1 MHELHD
7 IGTSHEQLH
16 CTSQH
21 FPTST
26 QLSTMRWFRVDNFYE
41 SWRPLYRVTRCFGLT
56 SLTFD
61 FREHSAR
68 RTLTDQ
74 LILIGGV
81 LLFLFVVFGS
91 VVNFRAKVTEL
102 SDSYLLSIGLFG
114 IIGALS
120 VSQLFALL
128 MNYYNMER
136 IFKIAAI
143 VARVDQQIATHLSY
157 RWNYQKEH
165 LFGVLFIAWVYLQW
179 ILFTVGLLWK
189 VEPAKTYD
197 NDVFT
202 MVKSMTSF
210 LWTMSSYQTN
220 AIFIISTMAI
230 IWRRFGVLNQQISH
244 LYQVTIAPAHPNT
257 NQSLKLIK
265 RIAIVHDQLG
275 DAMQLFNVCFS
286 TGALLNLAPG
296 FAFIIFALFG
306 LVHSYAASDDEH
318 THSWAASNVIYA
330 GIYVV
335 QLVQLIV
342 VASLVNCEC
351 KHTAILVHKVAC
363 YGSHDSVTLRELRI
377 VSQQMWHKAPV
388 ITCGLFYFDWELM
401 YTMAGSL
408 ASYLLILIQFDLGNI
423 DYAKLND

>member
-1 MHELHD
+1 MHELHV
-7 IGTSHEQLH
+7 IGTSHEQQH
-16 CTSQH
+16 HPSQH

-26 QLSTMRWFRVDNFYE
+26 QLSTMRWFRVDNFYD

-210 LWTMSSYQTN
+210 LWTISSYQTN

-230 IWRRFGVLNQQISH
+230 IWRRFAVLNQQISH

-286 TGALLNLAPG
+286 TEALLNLAPG

-330 GIYVV
+330 GMYVV

-342 VASLVNCEC
+342 VASLVNCEVRRSLN
-351 KHTAILVHKVAC
+351 ILMI
-363 YGSHDSVTLRELRI
+363 LR
-377 VSQQMWHKAPV
+377 V
-388 ITCGLFYFDWELM
+388 
-401 YTMAGSL
+401 
-408 ASYLLILIQFDLGNI
+408 
-423 DYAKLND
+423 

>member
-1 MHELHD
+1 
-7 IGTSHEQLH
+7 
-16 CTSQH
+16 
-21 FPTST
+21 
-26 QLSTMRWFRVDNFYE
+26 MRWFRVDNFYD

-61 FREHSAR
+61 FREHTAR

-74 LILIGGV
+74 MILIGGV

-143 VARVDQQIATHLSY
+143 VARVDQQIGTHLSY

-165 LFGVLFIAWVYLQW
+165 FFGVLFIAWVYLQW
-179 ILFTVGLLWK
+179 ILFTPPSCGPCRHTK
-189 VEPAKTYD
+189 PTR
-197 NDVFT
+197 
-202 MVKSMTSF
+202 
-210 LWTMSSYQTN
+210 SSSS
-220 AIFIISTMAI
+220 ARCAI
-230 IWRRFGVLNQQISH
+230 IWRRFAVLNQQISH

-286 TGALLNLAPG
+286 TEALLNLAPG

-330 GIYVV
+330 GMYVV

-363 YGSHDSVTLRELRI
+363 YGRHDSVTLRELRI

>member
-1 MHELHD
+1 M
-7 IGTSHEQLH
+7 
-16 CTSQH
+16 
-21 FPTST
+21 
-26 QLSTMRWFRVDNFYE
+26 
-41 SWRPLYRVTRCFGLT
+41 
-56 SLTFD
+56 
-61 FREHSAR
+61 
-68 RTLTDQ
+68 
-74 LILIGGV
+74 ILIGGV

-143 VARVDQQIATHLSY
+143 VARVDQQIGTHLSY

-165 LFGVLFIAWVYLQW
+165 FFGVLFIAWVYLQW
-179 ILFTVGLLWK
+179 ILFTV
-189 VEPAKTYD
+189 ARC
-197 NDVFT
+197 
-202 MVKSMTSF
+202 
-210 LWTMSSYQTN
+210 
-220 AIFIISTMAI
+220 AI
-230 IWRRFGVLNQQISH
+230 IWRRFAVLNQQISH

-286 TGALLNLAPG
+286 TEALLNLAPG

-330 GIYVV
+330 GMYVV

-363 YGSHDSVTLRELRI
+363 YGRHDSVTLRELRI

-401 YTMAGSL
+401 YTACGEL
-408 ASYLLILIQFDLGNI
+408 ATYLVILIQFDMQ
-423 DYAKLND
+423 